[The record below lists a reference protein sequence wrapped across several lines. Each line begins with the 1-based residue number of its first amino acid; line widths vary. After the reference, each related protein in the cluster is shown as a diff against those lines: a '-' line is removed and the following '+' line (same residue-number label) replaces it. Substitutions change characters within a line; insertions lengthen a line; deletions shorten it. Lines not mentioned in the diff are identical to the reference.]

1 MKIATV
7 IGTRPEIIKMA
18 PILDLLEKKGIN
30 NILIHTGQHYDHEM
44 SQQFFMDLE
53 LKKPDYN
60 IGVGSN
66 SQGNQTADMIKS
78 LEEILIDEKL
88 VPLIAVLVLIASPP
102 VFIIASVPTRCKKLG
117 SVALVLVKLG
127 LMLIELVSNAA
138 LAAAAAAL

>member
-1 MKIATV
+1 MKIATI

-18 PILDLLEKKGIN
+18 PILDLLEKNRIN

-66 SQGNQTADMIKS
+66 SHGKQTADMINS
-78 LEEILIDEKL
+78 LEDILIDEKPDIVMVQGDTNAVL
-88 VPLIAVLVLIASPP
+88 AGALTASKLHIAVGHVEA
-102 VFIIASVPTRCKKLG
+102 
-117 SVALVLVKLG
+117 G
-127 LMLIELVSNAA
+127 LDLTIKPCLKR
-138 LAAAAAAL
+138 